1 MTFDS
6 APAVLL
12 LGSGVGLVG
21 AAAWALFRR
30 ISPRPGLTGQ
40 TALLRA
46 MSYAGLALVL
56 AIAAQTGT
64 AGIAV
69 LVAVLGAVALIEWS
83 QLMDLP
89 IHHKIALQAANLA
102 IVVSVALLGSAAAEW
117 LIGGLVLLGLAWP
130 VVRSDTG
137 RALRDLGIA
146 AVGCVVIPVLLVHAV
161 LMSVEFGALGI
172 RLFVALAVS
181 SAGSDVGAFMVGR
194 RFGRTPLAPRL
205 SPNKTREGAAGNVF
219 GAIVGLMP
227 FAGLLMPAFSL
238 WSLLIIAGLVAIGA
252 LWGDLFESAAKREA
266 GVKDAAQWLPGF
278 GGILDRIDSL
288 LLVVPLVYWAIR
300 VDQLLP

>member
-1 MTFDS
+1 MIFDS

-12 LGSGVGLVG
+12 LGSTVGLGG

-30 ISPRPGLTGQ
+30 LRPRPGLTGQ

-64 AGIAV
+64 AGIAG
-69 LVAVLGAVALIEWS
+69 LAAVLGAVALIEWS

-137 RALRDLGIA
+137 RALRDLVSRRWA
-146 AVGCVVIPVLLVHAV
+146 A
-161 LMSVEFGALGI
+161 
-172 RLFVALAVS
+172 
-181 SAGSDVGAFMVGR
+181 
-194 RFGRTPLAPRL
+194 
-205 SPNKTREGAAGNVF
+205 
-219 GAIVGLMP
+219 
-227 FAGLLMPAFSL
+227 
-238 WSLLIIAGLVAIGA
+238 
-252 LWGDLFESAAKREA
+252 
-266 GVKDAAQWLPGF
+266 
-278 GGILDRIDSL
+278 
-288 LLVVPLVYWAIR
+288 
-300 VDQLLP
+300 